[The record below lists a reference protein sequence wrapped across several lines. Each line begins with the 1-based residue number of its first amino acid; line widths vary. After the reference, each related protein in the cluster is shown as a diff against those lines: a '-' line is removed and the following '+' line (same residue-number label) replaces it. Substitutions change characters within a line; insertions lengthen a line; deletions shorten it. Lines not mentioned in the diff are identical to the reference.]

1 MGNNKGDSMQK
12 SNFDFLNKKW
22 SMLADLGKL
31 AEKNIYEDSNTTFI
45 KLGLFAELIV
55 QYMFAYENLNE
66 PEDNK
71 QASKIKILKQF
82 DLLPYEIDQILYTL
96 RINRNKA
103 AHEAFAS
110 VKEAETAT
118 TLTYKLAVWFMQTY
132 GEWDFEP
139 DEFVMPNENEDKSLI
154 ADLKQQNEQIMREYE
169 EKTTQLEKEL
179 KSLRIKQSD
188 EQKAERQQKSFKAA
202 SMIELNEAE
211 TRKIIDDQLKRSGW
225 DADSENLRHSIGTRP
240 EKNKNLAISEWPTDA
255 VGSRKSGKAD
265 YALFVGLQLIGIIEA
280 KKGSKD
286 IPGDIEQAKEYAKN
300 IRKEDYEY
308 LINIWGEY
316 KAPFL
321 FATNGRKYLKQL
333 ETKSGIWFLDTRK
346 TTNHPKALQAW
357 YTPEGL
363 KDLLEADI
371 EKANQTLQEE
381 SFDYL
386 IDKRGLGLRDYQIR
400 AIKAVEKALE
410 EDRRNI
416 LLSMATGTGKTRTII
431 GLIYR
436 LIKSK
441 RFKRVLFL
449 IDRSALGEQAEDK
462 FKEAIFEDLLT
473 FTKIYEVKSLE
484 DRFPEP
490 STKVHIATIQGL
502 VKRIMYNEDD
512 QRIPAI
518 DDYDCIVVD
527 EAHRGY
533 ILDKEMGD
541 LELEFRNQN
550 DYISKYTSVLDYFDA
565 VKIALTATPALHT
578 TAIFGKPIFEY
589 AYREAVVDGF
599 LVDHEPPHDL
609 ITKLRAEGIKY
620 KKGEK
625 VPIYDPVTHEVINSD
640 ELPDDLNLDIEKFN
654 NKVITENFNKTVLQ
668 EILKD
673 IDPDDPE
680 KTLIFTVQDT
690 HADMVVRLI
699 KEIYEDMGIG
709 IKDDAVIKITGA
721 INDPIG
727 AIKKFKNETYPTI
740 VVTVDLLTTGIDVP
754 EICHLVFL
762 RRVKSRILYE
772 QMLGRATRLCPS
784 INKTHFNIYDPVGIY
799 ESLQPVTKMKPV
811 VANNKIKFTMLLDEL
826 LELDSEDKQKNH
838 VNEIIAKLQRKKRIL
853 DKNELEQ
860 FKKLSGGNTP
870 DQFIDKIKATNT
882 IELLEELKGRAELF
896 AFLDQY
902 KYYPTKMIIS
912 HHEDHILEHKIG
924 YGKGE
929 KPEDY
934 LQEFGDFIKNN
945 INRIPALEIVC
956 KRPKELKREE
966 LKALK
971 LELDWHG
978 FTKLNLNT
986 AWNEIHNAD
995 IVADIIS
1002 FIRQQAL
1009 GSALIDQKERIENAM
1024 KKIRSL
1030 HKWNKIQ
1037 LNWLDR
1043 IEIQLLNEEIID
1055 KSIFDEGAFKSQ
1067 GGYDRINKVFAGKL
1081 DEVIDKIKD
1090 NLFDERGTS
1099 A

>member
-1 MGNNKGDSMQK
+1 MQK
-12 SNFDFLNKKW
+12 NNFDFLNKKW

-31 AEKNIYEDSNTTFI
+31 AEKNIYEDSNTTLI
-45 KLGLFAELIV
+45 KLGMFAELIV

-103 AHEAFAS
+103 AHEAFTS
-110 VKEAETAT
+110 VNDAKTAT

-132 GEWDFEP
+132 GEWNFEP

-202 SMIELNEAE
+202 SMIELYEAE

-625 VPIYDPVTHEVINSD
+625 VPIYDPVPMKS
-640 ELPDDLNLDIEKFN
+640 L
-654 NKVITENFNKTVLQ
+654 TVMNYL
-668 EILKD
+668 
-673 IDPDDPE
+673 
-680 KTLIFTVQDT
+680 
-690 HADMVVRLI
+690 
-699 KEIYEDMGIG
+699 
-709 IKDDAVIKITGA
+709 
-721 INDPIG
+721 
-727 AIKKFKNETYPTI
+727 
-740 VVTVDLLTTGIDVP
+740 
-754 EICHLVFL
+754 
-762 RRVKSRILYE
+762 
-772 QMLGRATRLCPS
+772 
-784 INKTHFNIYDPVGIY
+784 
-799 ESLQPVTKMKPV
+799 
-811 VANNKIKFTMLLDEL
+811 
-826 LELDSEDKQKNH
+826 
-838 VNEIIAKLQRKKRIL
+838 
-853 DKNELEQ
+853 
-860 FKKLSGGNTP
+860 
-870 DQFIDKIKATNT
+870 
-882 IELLEELKGRAELF
+882 
-896 AFLDQY
+896 
-902 KYYPTKMIIS
+902 MI
-912 HHEDHILEHKIG
+912 
-924 YGKGE
+924 
-929 KPEDY
+929 
-934 LQEFGDFIKNN
+934 
-945 INRIPALEIVC
+945 
-956 KRPKELKREE
+956 
-966 LKALK
+966 
-971 LELDWHG
+971 
-978 FTKLNLNT
+978 
-986 AWNEIHNAD
+986 
-995 IVADIIS
+995 
-1002 FIRQQAL
+1002 
-1009 GSALIDQKERIENAM
+1009 
-1024 KKIRSL
+1024 
-1030 HKWNKIQ
+1030 
-1037 LNWLDR
+1037 
-1043 IEIQLLNEEIID
+1043 
-1055 KSIFDEGAFKSQ
+1055 
-1067 GGYDRINKVFAGKL
+1067 
-1081 DEVIDKIKD
+1081 
-1090 NLFDERGTS
+1090 
-1099 A
+1099 